1 MKRETKSGPHL
12 RAVVFDVDGTL
23 IDSTDAIVEC
33 FLRTFRDL
41 AVPAPARDIIIHG
54 ISRPVEDQFRDL
66 TDRDPDECAAIFRT
80 HFVEIGCGMTVL
92 LPRVAVGLKRLT
104 AAGLRLGIA
113 TSRSRESTEM
123 LLEHLSV
130 LQHFDCCIGPG
141 QVTHPKPHPE
151 PVLKA
156 LEMLDTATGQACFV
170 GDTKYDV
177 NAAHAAGV
185 RSIAV
190 ATGYASRSELLKLR
204 PDAVFDGIEAA
215 IDYILSLSGP

>member
-1 MKRETKSGPHL
+1 MSRETKSGPYL

-41 AVPAPARDIIIHG
+41 AIPARTRDTIIHG

-66 TDRDPDECAAIFRT
+66 CDHDPDECAAVYRT
-80 HFVEIGCGMTVL
+80 HYAEIGCDMTVL
-92 LPRVAVGLKRLT
+92 LPRVAAGLKRLT

-123 LLEHLSV
+123 LLEHFGV
-130 LQHFDCCIGPG
+130 YHHFDCCIGPG

-156 LEMLDTATGQACFV
+156 LKLLDTPTGQACFV
-170 GDTKYDV
+170 GDTKYDIH
-177 NAAHAAGV
+177 AAHAADV

-190 ATGYASRSELLKLR
+190 ATGYASRGELLKLR

-215 IDYILSLSGP
+215 IEYILSLSRP

>member
-1 MKRETKSGPHL
+1 MNRETESEQHL

-41 AVPAPARDIIIHG
+41 AVLAPTRDTIIHG

-66 TDRDPDECAAIFRT
+66 TDHDPDECAAIYRT
-80 HFVEIGCGMTVL
+80 HYAEIGCDMTVL
-92 LPRVAVGLKRLT
+92 LPRVGVGLARLA

-123 LLEHLSV
+123 LLEHFGV
-130 LQHFDCCIGPG
+130 FHYFDCCIGPG

-156 LEMLDTATGQACFV
+156 LKLLDTATVHACFV
-170 GDTKYDV
+170 GDTKYDI

-190 ATGYASRSELLKLR
+190 TTGYASRSELLKLC

-215 IDYILSLSGP
+215 IDYILSLSRP

>member
-1 MKRETKSGPHL
+1 MTRQPKNGKQL

-41 AVPAPARDIIIHG
+41 AIAPPQRDTIIHG
-54 ISRPVEDQFRDL
+54 ISRPIEDQFRDL
-66 TDRDPDECAAIFRT
+66 TDHDPDECAAIYRT
-80 HFVEIGCGMTVL
+80 HYNEIGCDMTVL
-92 LPRVAVGLKRLT
+92 LPRVAPALERLVAT
-104 AAGLRLGIA
+104 GLRLGIA

-123 LLEHLSV
+123 LLEHFGV
-130 LQHFDCCIGPG
+130 LHHFECCIGPG
-141 QVTHPKPHPE
+141 QVTHPKPHAE

-156 LEMLDTATGQACFV
+156 LELLDTETGHACFV

-185 RSIAV
+185 RCIAV
-190 ATGYASRSELLKLR
+190 ATGYASRGELLKLR

-215 IDYILSLSGP
+215 IDYILSLSAP